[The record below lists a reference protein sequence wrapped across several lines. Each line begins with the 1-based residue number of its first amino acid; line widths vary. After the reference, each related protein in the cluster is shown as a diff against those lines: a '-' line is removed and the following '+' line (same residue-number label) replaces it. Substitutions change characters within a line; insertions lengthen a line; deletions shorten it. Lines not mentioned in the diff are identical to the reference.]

1 MKSFAIAMALGSTV
15 LLGGTAAKSNPVNAN
30 AETGLSQATDFSS
43 QHHGGG
49 HRTQRTMRSSHESP
63 HHGRRRVHSGA
74 HGGGHGGGA
83 PGITIGVGS
92 GGHRG
97 SGHGGGGPHR

>member
-1 MKSFAIAMALGSTV
+1 MKSFAIAMALGLTV
-15 LLGGTAAKSNPVNAN
+15 LLGGTAANSNPVNAN
-30 AETGLSQATDFSS
+30 AATGLSQATDFSS

-49 HRTQRTMRSSHESP
+49 HRAQRAIRSSHDSP

-83 PGITIGVGS
+83 PSITIGVG